1 MENKNLC
8 SIYHAHFNKLVG
20 LTNNAKKAVF
30 LDKCIFWWQISKYT
44 LGDGKIWFT
53 RKIPEIAHELS
64 ISERTVSRYLI
75 ELENL
80 GFLEKTC
87 KLSASNQEDGFRVTK
102 RLYIRVTEKLLTLL
116 QIRTKDGTP
125 KKETNTSACS
135 FSNQFG
141 KIDPD
146 KLAGSIYKD
155 KDYKQ
160 TNNSTVSND
169 CIVNNLKTPPQK
181 NSQQQTAT
189 QYPIEPQIGE
199 RISDR
204 LKNYIKGMLSNV
216 QTQHDVSFSDPNKLF
231 AEVVFSVTQ
240 EVQWPGVDNPHHRVN
255 IIAKLLRQKQWRTP
269 KGFYN
274 HWDVGSLF
282 RAQERTRFEK
292 GKTSMPI
299 KNQTSNHPLSRG
311 GCSEDA
317 SERIRVRVADE
328 YRFSTNS
335 PYEQDKEN
343 LKLKQSL
350 QEINLNIRSEESYLK
365 QLEGWGE
372 HKKSRT
378 NQDLIDSIAV
388 KIAKLY
394 EEQQKLISL
403 MRGRGAM
410 AA

>member
-8 SIYHAHFNKLVG
+8 SIYHAHFNTLVG

-30 LDKCIFWWQISKYT
+30 LDKCIFWWQISKYS

-53 RKIPEIAHELS
+53 RKLPEIAHELS
-64 ISERTVSRYLI
+64 MSERTVSRYLS
-75 ELENL
+75 EFENL

-87 KLSASNQEDGFRVTK
+87 KLSASNQEEGFRVTK
-102 RLYIRVTEKLLTLL
+102 RLYIRVTEKLLALL
-116 QIRTKDGTP
+116 QIRTKDGTT
-125 KKETNTSACS
+125 KKEINTSACS

-146 KLAGSIYKD
+146 KLASSIYKE

-160 TNNSTVSND
+160 TNNSTVSNER
-169 CIVNNLKTPPQK
+169 IVNNLKKLPKK
-181 NSQQQTAT
+181 NTQQRTAT

-199 RISDR
+199 RISKR

-216 QTQHDVSFSDPNKLF
+216 KTQHDLSFSDPNKLF
-231 AEVVFSVTQ
+231 AEVVFSATQ
-240 EVQWPGVDNPHHRVN
+240 DLQWPGIDNPHHRVN
-255 IIAKLLRQKQWRTP
+255 IIAKLIRQKQWRTP

-274 HWDVGSLF
+274 HWDVGRLF
-282 RAQERTRFEK
+282 KAQERTRFEK
-292 GKTSMPI
+292 DKTNMQI
-299 KNQTSNHPLSRG
+299 DNQTSNHPLSRG
-311 GCSEDA
+311 GYLEEA
-317 SERIRVRVADE
+317 NERIRVRVADE
-328 YRFSTNS
+328 YRFSTNN
-335 PYEQDKEN
+335 PYEQNNEN

-365 QLEGWGE
+365 QLEEWDE

-378 NQDLIDSIAV
+378 NQDLIESIAV

-394 EEQQKLISL
+394 KEQQKMMAL
-403 MRGRGAM
+403 MREKGAM